1 MFLKLSVFLNP
12 DKPNFP
18 VYFSQPDHH
27 FMLSLSTRVSFSL
40 NFEVLNGSF
49 DLRSMEEYI
58 VSLLL
63 HIRGLTAPTRS
74 LVLSRVLLV
83 TVKQFF

>member
-1 MFLKLSVFLNP
+1 MF
-12 DKPNFP
+12 
-18 VYFSQPDHH
+18 
-27 FMLSLSTRVSFSL
+27 SLSTRASFSL

-49 DLRSMEEYI
+49 DLGSMEAYI
-58 VSLLL
+58 VSLSL
-63 HIRGLTAPTRS
+63 HTKSLTAPTRS

>member
-1 MFLKLSVFLNP
+1 MF
-12 DKPNFP
+12 
-18 VYFSQPDHH
+18 
-27 FMLSLSTRVSFSL
+27 SLSTRASFSL

-49 DLRSMEEYI
+49 DLGSMEAYI
-58 VSLLL
+58 VLLSLYTKS
-63 HIRGLTAPTRS
+63 LTAPTRS